1 MTNTC
6 KKHLSSLHKAP
17 MENAKITYQ
26 MCKLLYKWE
35 KCFLLEH
42 SFNNV
47 VPARR
52 GIETTWQN
60 HPSMSLYI
68 FIQEGELGC
77 FRSACFSLH
86 GSIWRRTSCVIR
98 AADGFREHV
107 VCSSFHVALHLVSG
121 IIALVSR
128 LPWDL
133 GRFRTLLGFCT
144 LNRARNYATFSKEVN
159 VN

>member
-42 SFNNV
+42 SFNNI

-68 FIQEGELGC
+68 LIFSSVCIQLVLFTFQAVLWC
-77 FRSACFSLH
+77 F
-86 GSIWRRTSCVIR
+86 V
-98 AADGFREHV
+98 
-107 VCSSFHVALHLVSG
+107 
-121 IIALVSR
+121 
-128 LPWDL
+128 
-133 GRFRTLLGFCT
+133 
-144 LNRARNYATFSKEVN
+144 
-159 VN
+159 